1 MTKKA
6 RLIPL
11 ICLGSLALS
20 ACGFN
25 TGRGFQVGV
34 KQVGVNLAFANG
46 SLLTTRI
53 VHLPP
58 VPAPSYGSFLATIG
72 RYVGAG
78 NGSAAGAGTKSS
90 AGAPLVTNRFPAGP
104 SCPKASPSARPDV
117 PLQVYVSKAPA
128 TGLYTEHNTGKFTII
143 ENGLPLSGT
152 YPQQGEFSIQNVKVT
167 QSSDAVNGT
176 VTNLY
181 YDLVEQ
187 GVDGSQTTT
196 TYLAQLV
203 NGSLPNRAQVEAG
216 TGPGT
221 TGQLDLVKQ
230 VTVNSQGT
238 STFAPSSPVEIM
250 AMTTGV
256 GASWNSAGVDTAS
269 GTAMEVS
276 GKITAVDHVDLC
288 GHLVEA
294 YRVVSN
300 EQVSNPRSKFAS
312 STSTNDPNVYEI
324 APQFGGLFVSEH
336 IDTTTNIPSS
346 SSSGSV
352 SANTT
357 VVELNYTS
365 TLDSVNPH

>member
-1 MTKKA
+1 MSKK
-6 RLIPL
+6 RSLISL
-11 ICLGSLALS
+11 VCLGGLALS
-20 ACGFN
+20 GCGFN

-53 VHLPP
+53 VNLPP
-58 VPAPSYGSFLATIG
+58 VPAPSFGSFLATVG
-72 RYVGAG
+72 RNLPAVGATAAA
-78 NGSAAGAGTKSS
+78 GSAPNPSVASQ
-90 AGAPLVTNRFPAGP
+90 PLPTNRFPIGFQ
-104 SCPKASPSARPDV
+104 CPKASPDARPDV
-117 PLQVYVSKAPA
+117 PLQVYVSKPPA
-128 TGLYTEHNTGKFTII
+128 TGLYSEHNTGKFTII
-143 ENGLPLSGT
+143 ENGLSLTGA
-152 YPQQGEFSIQNVKVT
+152 YPQQGEFTIQNEKVT
-167 QSSDAVNGT
+167 RSSDSVNGA
-176 VTNLY
+176 VTDFY

-187 GVDGSQTTT
+187 GVDGSQTVT

-203 NGSLPNRAQVEAG
+203 NGGVSNYAQLEAG

-230 VTVNSQGT
+230 VTTNSQGT

-256 GASWNSAGVDTAS
+256 GASWNSVGVDPSS

-276 GKITAVDHVDLC
+276 GKVAAVDNVDLC
-288 GHLVEA
+288 GHVVEA

-300 EQVSNPRSKFAS
+300 EQVSNPRSGFAS

-336 IDTTTNIPSS
+336 IDTTTTIPSTSS
-346 SSSGSV
+346 SSTN
-352 SANTT
+352 AT
-357 VVELNYTS
+357 VVELDYTS
-365 TLDSVNPH
+365 TLDSVKPR